1 MEATLAKPRR
11 TQSRPSIFFYCFAF
25 RLLTPA
31 HPVTTARCC
40 GDATPYKSHRANYVA
55 NTNTVKAKSNP
66 RPEPAGRRE
75 GRKELPKPR
84 RPRELVTS
92 RDAPRARVSGAE
104 ISPES
109 NPVPPAADIAGFC
122 RKRRR
127 SAAALTGQCWW
138 RLETLAVRRPPF
150 VVARG
155 WWEARNTVQ
164 LAGRLLLAESADL
177 LLLFWVLILR

>member
-1 MEATLAKPRR
+1 MPRHIKATEQTPSPTPTPLKPNQIQD
-11 TQSRPSIFFYCFAF
+11 QSQR
-25 RLLTPA
+25 
-31 HPVTTARCC
+31 
-40 GDATPYKSHRANYVA
+40 GGGK
-55 NTNTVKAKSNP
+55 
-66 RPEPAGRRE
+66 E
-75 GRKELPKPR
+75 GRSCP
-84 RPRELVTS
+84 S
-92 RDAPRARVSGAE
+92 RDDRESSSPRGTRPPPPRRVSGAE

-138 RLETLAVRRPPF
+138 RLETLEVRRPPF